1 MGPSPQ
7 ESAREEMMAVLKANG
22 SASDYEKAL
31 TKFVAAGGSSDDS
44 LAKVGASVYG
54 LSLAPPEPPAKK
66 SKAPPAAIVPFDF
79 MKQFMKDT
87 LVAYGVPEAEAE
99 TSAEVL
105 IEADRRGIDSHGIG
119 RLKPIY
125 CDRMDQGILFPHKPI
140 DVVRESPTSALVDG
154 NLGLGLYVGPYCMKL
169 AIEKAKKHGV
179 GFVVAQN
186 STHYGIAGYYAT
198 MATERGCV
206 GFSTTNA
213 RPSIAP
219 TFGVEGMLGTNPLC
233 FGIPTDEAFPFVIDC
248 ATSVN
253 QRGKIERYG
262 REGKPT
268 PRGCVVDI
276 KGEERTDTE
285 GILKDMV
292 LGKAALCP
300 LGGAGEDLGG
310 YKGYGWATAVEL
322 LCTAFQSGPW
332 GEEICG
338 VDRVTGEKKP
348 MPLGH
353 VFMAIDIGPLI
364 GLDKFKANAGELLR
378 GLRASTKDPN
388 GPGKIWTAGEPEHDA
403 FNDRTAQGGFWV
415 PPALQKHMVEL
426 RASKLSPDQQERFT
440 PFPFEK

>member
-1 MGPSPQ
+1 MKM
-7 ESAREEMMAVLKANG
+7 RDVLLGILIGAG
-22 SASDYEKAL
+22 AAAAL
-31 TKFVAAGGSSDDS
+31 TRRRKLKHRGGGDWYPGKNPPVDGSCILPFEYMEAFM
-44 LAKVGASVYG
+44 LAVFEG
-54 LSLAPPEPPAKK
+54 LGVPAK
-66 SKAPPAAIVPFDF
+66 
-79 MKQFMKDT
+79 
-87 LVAYGVPEAEAE
+87 EAKTCAD
-99 TSAEVL
+99 VL
-105 IEADRRGIDSHGIG
+105 IEADKRGIDSHGIG

-125 CDRMDQGILFPHKPI
+125 CDRVDQGILKPI
-140 DVVRESPTSALVDG
+140 APITIVQETQASALVDG
-154 NLGLGLYVGPYCMKL
+154 NLGLGLYVGPYCMDL
-169 AIEKAKKHGV
+169 AIKKAKECGV
-179 GFVVAQN
+179 GVVIAQR

-198 MATERGCV
+198 MATQAGCV

-262 REGKPT
+262 REGKAT

-285 GILKDMV
+285 GILRDMV

-338 VDRVTGEKKP
+338 VDRATGEKKP

-353 VFMAIDIGPLI
+353 VFMAIDIEPLI

-403 FNDRTAQGGFWV
+403 FNDRTKQGGFWV

>member
-1 MGPSPQ
+1 MKMLRG
-7 ESAREEMMAVLKANG
+7 ELLLGILIGAAGA
-22 SASDYEKAL
+22 AAL
-31 TKFVAAGGSSDDS
+31 TRRRKLKHRGGGDWYPGKNPPVEGSCILPFEYMEAFM
-44 LAKVGASVYG
+44 LAVFEG
-54 LSLAPPEPPAKK
+54 LGVPAK
-66 SKAPPAAIVPFDF
+66 
-79 MKQFMKDT
+79 
-87 LVAYGVPEAEAE
+87 EAKTCAD
-99 TSAEVL
+99 VL
-105 IEADRRGIDSHGIG
+105 IEADKRGIDSHGIG

-125 CDRMDQGILFPHKPI
+125 CDRVDQGILKPI
-140 DVVRESPTSALVDG
+140 APITIVKETQASALVDG
-154 NLGLGLYVGPYCMKL
+154 NLGLGLYVGPFCMDL
-169 AIEKAKKHGV
+169 AIKKAKACGV
-179 GFVVAQN
+179 GVVIAQR

-198 MATERGCV
+198 QATKAGCV

-353 VFMAIDIGPLI
+353 VFMAIDIEPLI

-426 RASKLSPDQQERFT
+426 RASKLSPEQQERFT

>member
-1 MGPSPQ
+1 MSGFEAFKAKLSPALRA
-7 ESAREEMMAVLKANG
+7 E
-22 SASDYEKAL
+22 YEAL
-31 TKFVAAGGSSDDS
+31 HEA
-44 LAKVGASVYG
+44 
-54 LSLAPPEPPAKK
+54 PPAKK
-66 SKAPPAAIVPFDF
+66 ARPADWYPSKCEPVDGSVVVGFDF
-79 MKQFMKDT
+79 MTRFMVAT
-87 LVAYGVPEAEAE
+87 FRAYGLPEAEAQ
-99 TSAEVL
+99 TCADVL
-105 IEADRRGIDSHGIG
+105 IEADKRGIDSHGIG

-125 CDRMDQGILFPHKPI
+125 CDRVDQGILKPI
-140 DVVRESPTSALVDG
+140 APITIVQETQASALVDG
-154 NLGLGLYVGPYCMKL
+154 NLGLGLYVGPYCMDL
-169 AIEKAKKHGV
+169 AIKKAKECGV
-179 GFVVAQN
+179 GVVIAQR

-198 MATERGCV
+198 MATQQGCV

-233 FGIPTDEAFPFVIDC
+233 FGIPTDEPFPFVIDC

-262 REGKPT
+262 REGKAT

-276 KGEERTDTE
+276 EGKERTDTE

-338 VDRVTGEKKP
+338 VDRATGEKKP

-353 VFMAIDIGPLI
+353 VFMAIDIEPLI

-403 FNDRTAQGGFWV
+403 FLDRTAQGGFWV

-426 RASKLSPDQQERFT
+426 RASKLSPEQQERFT
-440 PFPFEK
+440 PFPFKK